1 MGFTSSN
8 TRLALYQRRYYIKGW
23 YGDYHLSAEEL
34 KSQIEKDAKN
44 GPFNWIASAPVLWD
58 VISRHDFPYGVRD
71 EIAALI
77 VDCFAELEDPHYNSY
92 RDPSELEA
100 VSNCYYVLPL
110 DHPSRQNYLTA
121 IIKREIRLSYS
132 DEIDSDI
139 DVLLLFSG
147 EAHSFFEA
155 DYIEKK
161 LMELREQE
169 RSGKKL
175 NFAKL
180 HRKIRKDY
188 SKLYH
193 KAAKSGLF
201 ERDTLEQH
209 EFLVHS
215 AVRPAMDEF
224 RSDGNDDDW

>member
-44 GPFNWIASAPVLWD
+44 GPFNWIASAPVLWG

-77 VDCFAELEDPHYNSY
+77 VDCFAELEDPHYDTY
-92 RDPSELEA
+92 QDPSELEA
-100 VSNCYYVLPL
+100 VSNCYYVLPP

-121 IIKREIRLSYS
+121 IIRREIRLSYS
-132 DEIDSDI
+132 DEVDSDI
-139 DVLLLFSG
+139 DVLLFHSGKIHDLFES
-147 EAHSFFEA
+147 

-161 LMELREQE
+161 IAELKAQEQ
-169 RSGKKL
+169 SGEKL
-175 NFAKL
+175 DFIKL
-180 HRKIRKDY
+180 HRKICREY
-188 SKLYH
+188 SKLY
-193 KAAKSGLF
+193 KKTAKKGFFKNDHQEL
-201 ERDTLEQH
+201 
-209 EFLVHS
+209 LV
-215 AVRPAMDEF
+215 
-224 RSDGNDDDW
+224 RS